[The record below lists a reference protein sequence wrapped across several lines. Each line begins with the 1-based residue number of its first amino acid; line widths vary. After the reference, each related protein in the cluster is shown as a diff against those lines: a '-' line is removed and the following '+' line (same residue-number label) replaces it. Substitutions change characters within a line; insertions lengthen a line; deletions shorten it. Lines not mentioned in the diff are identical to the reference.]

1 MRTLPGAV
9 KALVMPVTLGLACGP
24 STMPVEDHTPT
35 YVLREVAGDPLPTLL
50 VTNEHFAFTV
60 LSDTIRLYHD
70 GTGTI
75 SGVTSAEPVQPLLL
89 PVPPTWASAEIR
101 YQVLGLGNQLEIEY
115 PCPPDAMVGPMTP
128 SHERMMMTSGSTNGT
143 PSCAPPPHLL
153 ATRHGNLL
161 VVAPAPGM
169 LGRSPRIYSLA
180 D

>member
-1 MRTLPGAV
+1 MRTLTGAV
-9 KALVMPVTLGLACGP
+9 HVLVVPVTLSLACEP
-24 STMPVEDHTPT
+24 STMPIEQEPPT
-35 YVLREVAGDPLPTLL
+35 YVLQEVAGDPLPTLL
-50 VTNEHFAFTV
+50 VTNENFAFTV
-60 LSDTIRLYHD
+60 LSDTIRLYPD

-101 YQVLGLGNQLEIEY
+101 YQVRRLGDQLEIEY
-115 PCPPDAMVGPMTP
+115 PCPPDAMAGSMTP
-128 SHERMMMTSGSTNGT
+128 SHETMMMTSGSTNGT

-153 ATRHGNLL
+153 ATRQGNLL

-169 LGRSPRIYSLA
+169 LGRSPRIYTLA